1 MTLREISGALLID
14 KPVGITSAGV
24 VGQLKRKFRFGKI
37 GHAGTLDPNA
47 TGLLII
53 LLGKA
58 TRLQDVFLGAEKG
71 YEGEFRLGIATDTDD
86 ITGREI
92 QRDDALAFWNGKDPE
107 QVLKALEQSFLGTIE
122 QLPPAYSALKVDG
135 ERSYDLARQGRAP
148 ELSPR
153 SVTIDK
159 MELRFVSRERLRYS
173 IRCSKGTYIRSIAR
187 DLGQML
193 GSVACVET
201 LRRVE
206 SAPFAVADAVA
217 VESLTDETQLE
228 RALWPLERLVR
239 HLPGVRVDEVCV
251 AELRRGV
258 QTSLGRIGLA
268 APERCGMMTV
278 IWGPEEKVVAVAETA
293 AVEGADPEAPSWK
306 LRCVL

>member
-1 MTLREISGALLID
+1 MSLRDVSGALLID
-14 KPVGITSAGV
+14 KPTGITSAGI
-24 VGQLKRKFRFGKI
+24 VGQLKRKFRFNKI

-71 YEGEFRLGIATDTDD
+71 YEGEFRLGVATDTDD
-86 ITGREI
+86 ITGHEI

-107 QVLKALEQSFLGTIE
+107 QILRALERSFLGTIE

-148 ELSPR
+148 ELKPR
-153 SVTIDK
+153 TVTIDK
-159 MELRFVSRERLRYS
+159 MELRFVSRERLHYS

-187 DLGQML
+187 DLGHML

-206 SAPFAVADAVA
+206 SSPFSVADAVA
-217 VESLTDETQLE
+217 VEGLSDETQLE
-228 RALWPLERLVR
+228 QSLRPLERLVQ
-239 HLPGVRVDEVCV
+239 HLPGVRVDEACA

-258 QTSLGRIGLA
+258 QSSLGRIGLA
-268 APERCGMMTV
+268 APERCGMMAI
-278 IWGPEEKVVAVAETA
+278 IWGPEDKVVAVAETSVA
-293 AVEGADPEAPSWK
+293 ETEEAVAPVWK